1 MEELFEEYY
10 TYKGKLTK
18 IKSIYILVKTSR
30 LWFKEYINAMT
41 LKAGFKQCKTDTC
54 LLYIVNELSNLIVM
68 VYIDDTLEIEGKPSF
83 TNTT

>member
-30 LWFKEYINAMT
+30 FWFKEYINAMT

-54 LLYIVNELSNLIVM
+54 LL
-68 VYIDDTLEIEGKPSF
+68 
-83 TNTT
+83 